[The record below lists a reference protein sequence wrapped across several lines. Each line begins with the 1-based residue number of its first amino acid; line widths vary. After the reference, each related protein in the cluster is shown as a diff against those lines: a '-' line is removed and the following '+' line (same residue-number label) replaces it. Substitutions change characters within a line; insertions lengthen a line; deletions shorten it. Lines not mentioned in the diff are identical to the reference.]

1 MRRMTRTSILAGLC
15 LAALL
20 GGYGAGA
27 QDYIDTTSLPRGEGT
42 RVLRAHPA
50 STSFITPATVEEAGE
65 AYRKILA
72 EAGWQQY
79 DQMAASHPMPTRIMR
94 FKKGAQGLS
103 VVIMPSPTQ
112 GGATSVNYTAEL
124 NANDRPEP
132 QATAA
137 PAKVESAAVPAVAAN
152 GRLASS
158 LDRQE
163 GKTVVT
169 LSLRKPAAAEKAGML
184 PKAGQVKLLLGNMTD
199 EEAVITIDKRTI
211 KVAAGAGRQSPDG
224 PRIDLPP
231 GKYTYTL
238 KLASRAAQKKEFE
251 VGADETWGL
260 LVGPGGVLPMH
271 LY

>member
-1 MRRMTRTSILAGLC
+1 MRRMTRTAILAAVC
-15 LAALL
+15 VAALL
-20 GGYGAGA
+20 GGYGARA

-124 NANDRPEP
+124 DATERPEP
-132 QATAA
+132 
-137 PAKVESAAVPAVAAN
+137 
-152 GRLASS
+152 
-158 LDRQE
+158 
-163 GKTVVT
+163 
-169 LSLRKPAAAEKAGML
+169 
-184 PKAGQVKLLLGNMTD
+184 
-199 EEAVITIDKRTI
+199 
-211 KVAAGAGRQSPDG
+211 
-224 PRIDLPP
+224 PP
-231 GKYTYTL
+231 GKFKVTL
-238 KLASRAAQKKEFE
+238 EVANGAAQNREFE
-251 VGADETWGL
+251 VAAEETWGL
-260 LVGPGGVLPMH
+260 LVGPAGSRSPSTSIERAQPESAGTAATRREHRPVGPAVRKITEDQ
-271 LY
+271 